1 MELVAILLGFIF
13 GAVDGFII
21 ACCLCVANSNNRK
34 GGVDDYEIENN

>member
-21 ACCLCVANSNNRK
+21 AANSNNRK
-34 GGVDDYEIENN
+34 GG